1 MINIEV
7 QVIDKVIRA
16 VNTEY
21 PKALA
26 QDRYIAN
33 PATFPFV
40 AIYELNSTQPLRYQD
55 NTGNE
60 LYTEVT
66 YEAQIFTNDRYKK
79 STAYAIAN
87 IVDETMRGLGFLRTF
102 KNPIPNVDDTIY
114 RIALRYTAVVEN
126 PTYGETPTNTLIY
139 HR

>member
-1 MINIEV
+1 MINIET

-16 VNTEY
+16 VNAEY
-21 PKALA
+21 PKALVEDRFTYNPS
-26 QDRYIAN
+26 QFPYVSVYEISNSQPSRYI
-33 PATFPFV
+33 
-40 AIYELNSTQPLRYQD
+40 D

-60 LYTEVT
+60 LYNEVT

-79 STAYAIAN
+79 YTANTIAN

-102 KNPIPNVDDTIY
+102 KNAVPNIDTTIY
-114 RIALRYTAVVEN
+114 RIALRYTAVIEN
-126 PTYGETPTNTLIY
+126 PTYGETPNYTLVY

>member
-1 MINIEV
+1 MISIER
-7 QVIDKVIRA
+7 QVIDKVVRA
-16 VNTEY
+16 VEAEY
-21 PKALA
+21 PKAIVE
-26 QDRYIAN
+26 DRFTAK
-33 PATFPFV
+33 PAAFPYV
-40 AIYELNSTQPLRYQD
+40 AVYELNSVQPQHYVD

-66 YEAQIFTNDRYKK
+66 YEAQVFANDRFKK
-79 STAYAIAN
+79 STANTIAQ

-102 KNPIPNVDDTIY
+102 KNPIPNVDTTIY

-126 PTYGETPTNTLIY
+126 PTAGETTSTLLY